1 MARVF
6 QNKTRNV
13 EMQNQNIKVLIIV
26 EHDPVDFISHTP
38 NANMADRSV
47 VARNESHGSEVSK
60 ALMFCFDRKVL
71 PRRRSGVL
79 CFALHNRFCVRKC
92 YVNGAKSS
100 TVGKV
105 LFFVSQLASEGKTDE
120 RKEFMIAEGT
130 VEVCFVTFQQIS
142 I

>member
-1 MARVF
+1 MQILRVYF
-6 QNKTRNV
+6 FCV
-13 EMQNQNIKVLIIV
+13 
-26 EHDPVDFISHTP
+26 SHTP

-47 VARNESHGSEVSK
+47 VARNESHGSEVSE

-100 TVGKV
+100 TVEKV

-142 I
+142 V

>member
-1 MARVF
+1 MVGCSF
-6 QNKTRNV
+6 KLNT
-13 EMQNQNIKVLIIV
+13 
-26 EHDPVDFISHTP
+26 T

-47 VARNESHGSEVSK
+47 VARNESHGSEVSE

-100 TVGKV
+100 TVEKV

-142 I
+142 V

>member
-1 MARVF
+1 M
-6 QNKTRNV
+6 
-13 EMQNQNIKVLIIV
+13 L
-26 EHDPVDFISHTP
+26 
-38 NANMADRSV
+38 
-47 VARNESHGSEVSK
+47 
-60 ALMFCFDRKVL
+60 CFDRKVL

-100 TVGKV
+100 TVEKV

-142 I
+142 V